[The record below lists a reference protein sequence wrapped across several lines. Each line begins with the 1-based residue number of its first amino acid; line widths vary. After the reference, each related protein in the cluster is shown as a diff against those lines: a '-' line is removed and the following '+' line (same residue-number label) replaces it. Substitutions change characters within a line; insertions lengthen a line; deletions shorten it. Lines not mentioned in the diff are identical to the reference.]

1 MFSIICSILEA
12 SRSPKS
18 EKRENTHMAEE
29 TLWNTGEKRGPTLFL
44 NKFFLAKNL
53 TLTLVDSEIHH

>member
-12 SRSPKS
+12 SRSLKN
-18 EKRENTHMAEE
+18 EKKENTHMAEE

-53 TLTLVDSEIHH
+53 ALANSEIHH

>member
-12 SRSPKS
+12 SRSLKN
-18 EKRENTHMAEE
+18 EKRENTHMADE
-29 TLWNTGEKRGPTLFL
+29 TLWNTGEKRGPTLFFL

-53 TLTLVDSEIHH
+53 ALANSEIHH

>member
-12 SRSPKS
+12 SRSLKN
-18 EKRENTHMAEE
+18 EKRENTHMADRRCGIQERNE
-29 TLWNTGEKRGPTLFL
+29 VRHFFL

-53 TLTLVDSEIHH
+53 ALANSEIHH